1 MNATA
6 KIEKNPRHFLPE
18 DFTVTT
24 WDVLQP
30 YFEDLQ
36 SREINN
42 KEQLDKWLKDISEL
56 EAVVSEDACWRQI
69 KMTIDTT
76 NKEYEDAFT
85 YFCLEIEPK
94 MKPYFFE
101 INKKLLA
108 SPYKSELDQDQY
120 FPYLRNVDTAV
131 NLYREQNVPIQ
142 AELSVLAQ
150 QYGVISGQMTIE
162 VDGKE
167 YTLQQSARF
176 LQSPDRKLREE
187 VYRKIAARRL
197 QDKDKLN
204 ELFDKL
210 LAGRQQVAKNA
221 GYDNYRDYK
230 FKELGRFD
238 YTPEDC
244 YEFHQAVKEHILP
257 LQKMLVEARRQRLGL
272 DIMRPWDGDAEP
284 EGTEPLHPFT
294 TGKELSDGAIEVFG
308 KLRPFFRDCLNT
320 MIDMNR
326 MDLESRIG
334 KAPGGYNCPL
344 AETGVPFIFMN
355 AAGTIGDLIT
365 MMHEGGH
372 AVHSFLSHPLT
383 LSAFKEYPMEIAELA
398 SMSMELFTMEHW
410 DVFFKNESELHR
422 AKLEEMERVISVLP
436 WIATIDKFQHWLY
449 TNPGHSIAQR
459 EEQWMSIL
467 NEFSTGVTDWSGFE
481 EFRRNFWQKQLH
493 LFEVPF
499 YYIEYGIA
507 QLGAIAMWRQ
517 YRNNKEQAL
526 DNYMQ
531 ALSLGYTKTLKELYA
546 TAGIKFDFSP
556 AYIHELGTF
565 VKDRLVEMGLKA
577 H

>member
-6 KIEKNPRHFLPE
+6 RIEKNPRTFLPE
-18 DFTVTT
+18 DFTLTT
-24 WDVLQP
+24 WEALQP
-30 YFEDLQ
+30 YFEDLKNRAIN
-36 SREINN
+36 SRE
-42 KEQLDKWLKDISEL
+42 ELDHWLKDVSEL
-56 EAVVSEDACWRQI
+56 EAVISEDASWRQI

-101 INKKLLA
+101 INKKLLS
-108 SPYKSELDQDQY
+108 SPYQGELDNGEF
-120 FPYLRNVDTAV
+120 FPYLRNVATAV
-131 NLYREQNVPIQ
+131 SLYREQNVPIQ

-150 QYGVISGQMTIE
+150 QYGTISGQMTVE
-162 VDGKE
+162 VQGKE
-167 YTLQQSARF
+167 YTLQQAARF
-176 LQSPDRKLREE
+176 LQKPDRGLREE
-187 VYRKIAARRL
+187 VFGKIAARRL

-204 ELFDKL
+204 ELFDQL
-210 LAGRQQVAKNA
+210 LAKRHEVALNA
-221 GYDNYRDYK
+221 GFDNYRDYK

-244 YEFHQAVKEHILP
+244 FNFHQAVKEHILP

-272 DIMRPWDGDAEP
+272 EVMRPWDGDAEP
-284 EGTEPLHPFT
+284 EGTEPLQPFS
-294 TGKELSDGAIEVFG
+294 TGQELQDGAREVFG
-308 KLRPFFRDCLNT
+308 RLRPFFKECLDT
-320 MIDMNR
+320 MVDMKR
-326 MDLESRIG
+326 LDLESRIG

-372 AVHSFLSHPLT
+372 AVHSFLSHPLK

-410 DVFFKNESELHR
+410 DVFFKNEAELHR
-422 AKLEEMERVISVLP
+422 AQLEEMERVITVLP

-449 TNPGHSIAQR
+449 THPGHTAAQR
-459 EEQWMSIL
+459 EEEWMNIL
-467 NEFSTGVTDWSGFE
+467 QEFSTGITDWSGYE
-481 EFRRNFWQKQLH
+481 EYRQNFWQKQLH

-517 YRNNKEQAL
+517 YRQNKEQAL
-526 DNYMQ
+526 DNYMK

-546 TAGIKFDFSP
+546 TAGIQFDFSP
-556 AYIHELGTF
+556 AYINELGAF
-565 VKDRLVEMGLKA
+565 VKERLTEMGLKA
-577 H
+577 